1 MKLDSIHKRAIAI
14 EGLDGTG
21 KESVSKALRDLMIE
35 RGFTVERVSFPRYDT
50 NIGRVIQDYLSG
62 EFGDPTR
69 LSGNLISP
77 LYTLDR
83 IQYLEEHHLSESE
96 NDFLIMDRSYFSNFI
111 YQASKLKNPMELTL
125 WMLRSYFHEIA
136 ATDLERNFFEVYY
149 LRLPECE
156 RQKQIA
162 SRANLD
168 GHESNTD
175 YLQRCE
181 KFVEFSRSSIF
192 EKSLQQNLTLA
203 GEVKYLNELL
213 HFFKIRV
220 RIIDVRHE
228 NDPEKIDEAIRETA
242 EKIYAFATRNLEYV
256 PADLSGLYKKE
267 YPTLPN
273 YSMILHQIHFLKS
286 DVGLMK
292 DMNLAINGLW
302 GADTKEDDSNG

>member
-1 MKLDSIHKRAIAI
+1 MKLDPIHKRAIAI

-21 KESVSKALRDLMIE
+21 KESVSKALRDMMIE
-35 RGFTVERVSFPRYDT
+35 RGFTVERISFPRYDT
-50 NIGRVIQDYLSG
+50 KIGGVIQDYLSG
-62 EFGDPTR
+62 EFGDPTH
-69 LSGNLISP
+69 LNGNLISP

-83 IQYLEEHHLSESE
+83 IQYLEEHPLFESE

-111 YQASKLKNPMELTL
+111 YQASKLKNPMELAL
-125 WMLRSYFHEIA
+125 WMLRSYFQEII
-136 ATDLERNFFEVYY
+136 ATGLEGNFFEVYY
-149 LRLPECE
+149 LRLPESE

-175 YLQRCE
+175 YLRTCE
-181 KFVEFSRSSIF
+181 KFVDFSRSSIF
-192 EKSLQQNLTLA
+192 EKTLQQNLTLA
-203 GEVKYLNELL
+203 GEDFYLDRLL

-228 NDPEKIDEAIRETA
+228 DDPEKIDEAIRETA
-242 EKIYAFATRNLEYV
+242 EKIYTFATRNLDYL
-256 PADLSGLYKKE
+256 PADLCGLFEKE

-292 DMNLAINGLW
+292 DMNLAINGW
-302 GADTKEDDSNG
+302 GTDVKEDDPNG